1 MNEAYQQFRSTAR
14 PCRPTRREFLQ
25 CSLVGGLGLAGRCVV
40 PFEAPES
47 ARDDR
52 AVVLIVNVGGPSH
65 VDTWDPKPDAP
76 AETRGPF
83 RAIRTSVPGIFLSEL
98 FPRQARIAHLQAFVR
113 ACCHPAPAVHQV
125 GWQMAQTGREY
136 PAANH
141 APHAADVV
149 ARMCAQR
156 SGWPTHVTLPCD
168 TEPVAVAH
176 ERLAPHCSRLL
187 AREPVHIQERYGAS
201 RFGQQCLLARCLI
214 EAGTRF
220 VTIRTC
226 NDYRDPDSWDVHG
239 GPEFGTVES
248 MSRGFAPVFDQ
259 AYSALVEDLAQRGML
274 DTTLVCC
281 VAEFGRTPRMN
292 PAGGRDHWPQCWTT
306 VLAGGGVRGGQV
318 VGASDASGGQ
328 PADRPVSPAEIV
340 GTIYRSLHLLA
351 DPTRRQ
357 TSVADLALIP
367 SSMRPIEELF

>member
-1 MNEAYQQFRSTAR
+1 
-14 PCRPTRREFLQ
+14 
-25 CSLVGGLGLAGRCVV
+25 
-40 PFEAPES
+40 
-47 ARDDR
+47 
-52 AVVLIVNVGGPSH
+52 
-65 VDTWDPKPDAP
+65 
-76 AETRGPF
+76 
-83 RAIRTSVPGIFLSEL
+83 
-98 FPRQARIAHLQAFVR
+98 
-113 ACCHPAPAVHQV
+113 
-125 GWQMAQTGREY
+125 MAQTGREY

-149 ARMCAQR
+149 ARLCAQR